1 MTIKRGKW
9 FDVDALLLVHYR
21 LIVVSPAAMVAA
33 KFILLDSYHHVIGQ
47 ADMDE
52 GIHTSSI
59 LLEHLSLL
67 DNSWEISEDE
77 AISASIGKSE
87 QLKSHSVF
95 DLLVK
100 VLVVHHVLHLQEEG
114 MAELLRLTCELR
126 NVLHNLQH

>member
-9 FDVDALLLVHYR
+9 FDVDALLLIHHR
-21 LIVVSPAAMVAA
+21 LIVVSPATMVAA
-33 KFILLDSYHHVIGQ
+33 QFILLDSYHHVIGQ

-67 DNSWEISEDE
+67 DDSWEISEDE

-100 VLVVHHVLHLQEEG
+100 VLVVDHVLHLQEEG
-114 MAELLRLTCELR
+114 MAELLRLPCELG
-126 NVLHNLQH
+126 NILHNLHH